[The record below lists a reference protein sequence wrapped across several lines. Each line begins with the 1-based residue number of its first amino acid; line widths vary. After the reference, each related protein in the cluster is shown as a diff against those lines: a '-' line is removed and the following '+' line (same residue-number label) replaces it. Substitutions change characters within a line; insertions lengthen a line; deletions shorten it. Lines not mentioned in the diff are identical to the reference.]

1 MTCLNKTYPFVS
13 PAPAS
18 MRRPAFVKTMIVLI
32 KAFQEALDMRRAAH
46 RDTFLS
52 DE

>member
-13 PAPAS
+13 IAPAP
-18 MRRPAFVKTMIVLI
+18 MRRPAFVRTMMVVIA
-32 KAFQEALDMRRAAH
+32 AFREALDMRRAAH
-46 RDTFLS
+46 RGTFLS